1 MVDDSRQPAGV
12 HPDLTEVRARLGE
25 LDENLN
31 GQRFSGGS
39 RDGAVHVTS
48 DGHGALIDLRVDDRA
63 LRSGHPELIGPA
75 IVEAV
80 AACRRQASAASRDQ
94 MQQVFTAGVAS
105 AAPAGPAAPAGS
117 VDRPQSQRPSRSTRS
132 RRQPADLD
140 DEEPLFQ
147 GLDQEQRRS
156 RR

>member
-1 MVDDSRQPAGV
+1 MNDSRQQAGAQ
-12 HPDLTEVRARLGE
+12 PDLTEVRARLGE

-31 GQRFSGGS
+31 GQRFGGGS
-39 RDGAVHVTS
+39 RDGAVHATS
-48 DGHGALIDLRVDDRA
+48 DGHGALIDLWVDDRV

-75 IVEAV
+75 IIDAI
-80 AACRRQASAASRDQ
+80 ATCRRQALAASRDQ
-94 MQQVFTAGVAS
+94 MQQVWTAS
-105 AAPAGPAAPAGS
+105 AVSAATVGS
-117 VDRPQSQRPSRSTRS
+117 ADRPQSERPSRSPRTR

>member
-1 MVDDSRQPAGV
+1 MADDSRHPDGM

-25 LDENLN
+25 LDENLH

-39 RDGAVHVTS
+39 RDGAVHATS
-48 DGHGALIDLRVDDRA
+48 DGHGALIDLRIDDRV

-75 IVEAV
+75 IVDAIT
-80 AACRRQASAASRDQ
+80 ACRQQAFAASRDQ
-94 MQQVFTAGVAS
+94 TQQIWTADAAS
-105 AAPAGPAAPAGS
+105 AATVGS
-117 VDRPQSQRPSRSTRS
+117 ADRSQSTRPSRSTRTR

-147 GLDQEQRRS
+147 GLEQEQRRS